1 MPKVRRSDVILRL
14 SWVLCHPA
22 RRASS
27 GCAEAVEPGVTAE
40 AEERFARSVSWIPGA
55 DGAPLV
61 DVELGWLAER
71 LVVELGCA
79 DDGAIRRD

>member
-1 MPKVRRSDVILRL
+1 M
-14 SWVLCHPA
+14 LCHPA

-27 GCAEAVEPGVTAE
+27 GCAEMVEPGMAAE
-40 AEERFARSVSWIPGA
+40 AEERFARMVSWIPGA

-61 DVELGWLAER
+61 EVELGWLAER

-79 DDGAIRRD
+79 DDGAMRRDW

>member
-1 MPKVRRSDVILRL
+1 M
-14 SWVLCHPA
+14 LCHPA

-27 GCAEAVEPGVTAE
+27 GCAEMVMAAE
-40 AEERFARSVSWIPGA
+40 AEERFARRVSWIPGA

-61 DVELGWLAER
+61 EVELGWLTER

-79 DDGAIRRD
+79 DDGAMRRDW